1 MEEDGDIDF
10 ELSPAT
16 LRQCERRR
24 VDNSSRALETWM
36 QMEDD
41 LPYDRTEILVCSST
55 YVDSPVMC
63 SVSTTESRSKIET
76 LRLSEEE
83 KDSLFC
89 FLAAEKRDRSTHN
102 RYRDFNTIDPSS
114 PILQNH
120 KNVVVWNVNLETSSS
135 CSLCIY
141 LIIIATINANAWLRR
156 RSREP
161 LDMRILHESQIALLD
176 DGSSFFDLT
185 HTLYVRNKL
194 TRGLKVLVYFI
205 YHVIYGFVTMT
216 N

>member
-41 LPYDRTEILVCSST
+41 LPYDHTEILICSST

-63 SVSTTESRSKIET
+63 SVSTIESTKERSKTET
-76 LRLSEEE
+76 LRWSKEE
-83 KDSLFC
+83 KDSLFS
-89 FLAAEKRDRSTHN
+89 FLSAVKSDRSTHN

-114 PILQNH
+114 PVLQNH
-120 KNVVVWNVNLETSSS
+120 RPKSKLLH
-135 CSLCIY
+135 CSQK
-141 LIIIATINANAWLRR
+141 
-156 RSREP
+156 P
-161 LDMRILHESQIALLD
+161 
-176 DGSSFFDLT
+176 
-185 HTLYVRNKL
+185 
-194 TRGLKVLVYFI
+194 
-205 YHVIYGFVTMT
+205 
-216 N
+216 